1 MKETLHIVLKFIKI
15 RMMKKCIC
23 FLLVFSFI
31 NAHSQDSTSKQKS
44 IIYKSWPGYKLN
56 GRMLKEK
63 ELKAELYKVPAGVP
77 YYQKAHTSKIIGLSL
92 IPPAILF
99 ALLSKPNGDI
109 SGSYKA
115 GYGVASIFCAGAS
128 IFFVLR
134 SSKNKKKAVQIYN
147 KNIP

>member
-1 MKETLHIVLKFIKI
+1 
-15 RMMKKCIC
+15 MMKKCIC

-31 NAHSQDSTSKQKS
+31 NAHSQDSTSKQQRS
-44 IIYKSWPGYKLN
+44 IYKSWPGYKLN

-63 ELKAELYKVPAGVP
+63 ELKAELYKVPASIP

-109 SGSYKA
+109 SANYKS
-115 GYGVASIFCAGAS
+115 GYGVASILCGSTS

-134 SSKNKKKAVQIYN
+134 SSKNKKRAVQIYN
-147 KNIP
+147 TNIP

>member
-1 MKETLHIVLKFIKI
+1 
-15 RMMKKCIC
+15 MKKIIC

-31 NAHSQDSTSKQKS
+31 NAHSQDSTSKHQRS
-44 IIYKSWPGYKLN
+44 IYRSWPGYKLN
-56 GRMLKEK
+56 GHMLKEK
-63 ELKAELYKVPAGVP
+63 ELKAELYKVPPSIP

-109 SGSYKA
+109 SGNYKA
-115 GYGVASIFCAGAS
+115 GYGVASILCGGTS
-128 IFFVLR
+128 IFFLLR